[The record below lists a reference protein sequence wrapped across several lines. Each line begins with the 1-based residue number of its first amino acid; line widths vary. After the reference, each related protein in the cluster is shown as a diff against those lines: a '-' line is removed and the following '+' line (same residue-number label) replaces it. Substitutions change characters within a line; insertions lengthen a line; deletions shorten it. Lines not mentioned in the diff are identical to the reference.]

1 MPTPVETGGR
11 FTFANWEERP
21 AGDATEAVDT
31 ADAVD
36 ATAATDAVP
45 AVPRLAHAHVNNTF
59 TGGIEA
65 AGTAC
70 DYTIAYTGEN
80 LGSYSGMELVTGS
93 VDGLKGSFVLEERGS
108 FDAGG
113 TVCRF
118 EVVAGSGTGDLAG
131 LTGTGGFTYR
141 HGDTSVAYTFTYDLG

>member
-11 FTFANWEERP
+11 FTFANWEESPVGSAAEP
-21 AGDATEAVDT
+21 A
-31 ADAVD
+31 
-36 ATAATDAVP
+36 AAT
-45 AVPRLAHAHVNNTF
+45 AVPRLAHARVNNAF

-65 AGTAC
+65 SETAC

-80 LGSYSGMELVTGS
+80 TGSYSGMELVAGS
-93 VDGLKGSFVLEERGS
+93 VDGRKGSFVLEERGS

-118 EVVAGSGTGDLAG
+118 EALPGSGTGELAG
-131 LTGTGGFTYR
+131 LTGSGGFTYR
-141 HGDTSVAYTFTYDLG
+141 HGDTSVEYMFTYAVG